1 MKQPQA
7 IFLGCS
13 VFLFTLFS
21 VEAAADFKIRY
32 NQKFPCLEV
41 MDSNAV
47 KITDVTE
54 GAKGVTVTSG
64 KSSLNISFIKN
75 GSGQPEVTLREAIP
89 TFRNGDRGVWSFGRD
104 EAGGNGAGAIWCGQ
118 QTKI

>member
-1 MKQPQA
+1 MSQPKILFVGCS
-7 IFLGCS
+7 IFL
-13 VFLFTLFS
+13 FS
-21 VEAAADFKIRY
+21 LVGVEAAADFKIRY

-54 GAKGVTVTSG
+54 GAKGETVTSG

-75 GSGQPEVTLREAIP
+75 ASGLPEVTLREA
-89 TFRNGDRGVWSFGRD
+89 
-104 EAGGNGAGAIWCGQ
+104 
-118 QTKI
+118 K